1 MKRPL
6 QAVLRVH
13 RRGPSGR
20 SCEQCR
26 RDEQGYQKK
35 QHFERDHLLTPK
47 GGKKDPSLCCMG
59 LMFHETLHYIAADH
73 EWSG

>member
-1 MKRPL
+1 MKRLL

-26 RDEQGYQKK
+26 RDERGYQKK
-35 QHFERDHLLTPK
+35 QHFEQDHLLTPK
-47 GGKKDPSLCCMG
+47 GEKRPLALLYGANVP
-59 LMFHETLHYIAADH
+59 
-73 EWSG
+73 